1 MNNLTSQNNFQKVLM
16 YSKENWAALPHYPFT
31 GKNSHLHN
39 KPAKAQTITNTKASN
54 HASNQT
60 FTHAYKQT
68 FICTQLMHT
77 LNTHANQKQST
88 KFWF

>member
-31 GKNSHLHN
+31 RKKFTLTQQSQ
-39 KPAKAQTITNTKASN
+39 QTITNTKASN